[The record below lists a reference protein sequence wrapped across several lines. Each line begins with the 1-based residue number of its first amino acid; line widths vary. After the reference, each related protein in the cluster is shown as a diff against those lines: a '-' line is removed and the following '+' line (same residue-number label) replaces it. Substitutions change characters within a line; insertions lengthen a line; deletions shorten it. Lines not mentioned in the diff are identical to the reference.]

1 MSLTIGKTV
10 GDIVAEDYRTA
21 AVFESFGIDFCC
33 QGNKTINEVCENK
46 GIYKSLLLLDLET
59 VLRSQDNKLTDY
71 NAWPINLL
79 ADYIEKRHHKY
90 IEEKTP
96 ILKQYLEKICIVHG
110 HKHSEL
116 FQIKDLFNQSA
127 GELATHMKKEELMLF
142 PFVRKMI
149 HAKEKNLRVENPN
162 FGTIQN
168 PIQMMM
174 HEHNAEGEIF
184 RKIDALSGNY
194 NPPVDAC
201 NTYKVTFA
209 LLKEFETDLHLHI
222 HLENN
227 ILFPKAIE
235 LEKNL
240 FPKSV

>member
-110 HKHSEL
+110 HKQYKFFPNTVLGLGFSL
-116 FQIKDLFNQSA
+116 LYIYDVFSQYNQ
-127 GELATHMKKEELMLF
+127 L
-142 PFVRKMI
+142 
-149 HAKEKNLRVENPN
+149 
-162 FGTIQN
+162 
-168 PIQMMM
+168 
-174 HEHNAEGEIF
+174 
-184 RKIDALSGNY
+184 
-194 NPPVDAC
+194 
-201 NTYKVTFA
+201 
-209 LLKEFETDLHLHI
+209 TD
-222 HLENN
+222 
-227 ILFPKAIE
+227 
-235 LEKNL
+235 
-240 FPKSV
+240 

>member
-201 NTYKVTFA
+201 NTYKV
-209 LLKEFETDLHLHI
+209 
-222 HLENN
+222 
-227 ILFPKAIE
+227 
-235 LEKNL
+235 
-240 FPKSV
+240 